1 MGNHVVC
8 LSFDFDTFTGFVARG
23 QTTPS
28 SVSRGEFG
36 VVGADR
42 LLKLLARHQIHATWF
57 IPGITI
63 ATYPEICRRI
73 VDEGHE
79 VGHHSWSHIPPA
91 RMEPEDEEADLV
103 RANEAIK
110 DLTGDYANGYRSPSW
125 DLSESTLDLLLKHGF
140 VYDSS
145 LMGHDYEFYRTR
157 TGDLVDVLEPLKF
170 GPQTKLIEAPIAWS
184 LDDAPHFEYHRRE
197 GTVQNGLK
205 PADGVL
211 SNWMDDFRYMVR
223 EYDQGVITYTCH
235 PYIIGRG
242 HRMLMME
249 QLIDGLRQG
258 GAVFRTMGQAAADYD
273 KSNPFAGG

>member
-8 LSFDFDTFTGFVARG
+8 LSFDFDRFTGFVARG

-91 RMEPEDEEADLV
+91 RMEPEDEEADLENGGDKLV
-103 RANEAIK
+103 HGSGGISQPRAE
-110 DLTGDYANGYRSPSW
+110 
-125 DLSESTLDLLLKHGF
+125 
-140 VYDSS
+140 
-145 LMGHDYEFYRTR
+145 
-157 TGDLVDVLEPLKF
+157 
-170 GPQTKLIEAPIAWS
+170 
-184 LDDAPHFEYHRRE
+184 
-197 GTVQNGLK
+197 
-205 PADGVL
+205 
-211 SNWMDDFRYMVR
+211 
-223 EYDQGVITYTCH
+223 
-235 PYIIGRG
+235 
-242 HRMLMME
+242 
-249 QLIDGLRQG
+249 
-258 GAVFRTMGQAAADYD
+258 
-273 KSNPFAGG
+273 